1 MDDVRGPIL
10 LYDGECGLC
19 RALVRRLARADRRAS
34 LHYAPL
40 QGAFAQAALRRC
52 GLPTEDFDSLV
63 FLPEAERA
71 EFHLRTAGVIAALA
85 RLGGLWRFAA
95 RVMAVVPGAWRDA
108 IYKGVARVRYRIFG
122 RVEYRAGEPADPTRA
137 ERFLS

>member
-1 MDDVRGPIL
+1 MDNVRGPVL

-19 RALVRRLARADRRAS
+19 RALVRRLARADRRGA

-40 QGAFAQAALRRC
+40 QGAFAQTTLRRC

-63 FLPEAERA
+63 FLPEAEGG

-85 RLGGLWRFAA
+85 RLGGGWRLAA
-95 RVMAVVPGAWRDA
+95 RAMAVAPAGWRDVV
-108 IYKGVARVRYRIFG
+108 YKGVARVRYRVFG
-122 RVEYRAGEPADPTRA
+122 RVDHRAGEPADPTRA
-137 ERFLS
+137 ERFWS